1 MNVFVRDDLFQ
12 TDLDE
17 CGDPR
22 YGRVFYVIVENQDGA
37 RIAHDHC
44 FYDHRR
50 DTDQDGFRYWQAL
63 SYEDMAIEESKAWT
77 LAAKIESHL
86 ARGGALDP
94 EHWRDIDPCYGS
106 KAYADLDRFGYFR
119 AKERAADRDHGENVP
134 EDFWDMLGG
143 SVDGPNW
150 FDR

>member
-17 CGDPR
+17 CGDPLL
-22 YGRVFYVIVENQDGA
+22 GRVFYVVVEDQNGA
-37 RIAHDHC
+37 RIAHDRC

-50 DTDQDGFRYWQAL
+50 VTDEDGFAFWQAL
-63 SYEDMAIEESKAWT
+63 SYEDVAAEEAKAKA

-106 KAYADLDRFGYFR
+106 KAYADLDRFGYFL
-119 AKERAADRDHGENVP
+119 AKERAADRDRGENVP
-134 EDFWDMLGG
+134 DSPWDGIAAM
-143 SVDGPNW
+143 VDGPNW